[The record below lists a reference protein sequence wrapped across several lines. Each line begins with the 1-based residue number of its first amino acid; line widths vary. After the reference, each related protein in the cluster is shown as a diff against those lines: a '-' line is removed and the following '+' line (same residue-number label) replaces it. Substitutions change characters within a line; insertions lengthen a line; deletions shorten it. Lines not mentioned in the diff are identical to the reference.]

1 MRTRWALCVMI
12 ASITV
17 VLASAPKARAT
28 LMASATISTN
38 QTSAPFNYTVTL
50 HNTGTTNI
58 GTFWF
63 GWVPGEDFLG
73 TTPTNFVK
81 PSGWSATLNGGGA
94 SDGHSI
100 EFVDSGTL
108 LAPGGTLSGFGF
120 TSNDT
125 PTQLSGKSPF
135 HSTTPV
141 TTSIVYSG
149 GPFSDSGF
157 QFTATVVPEPSAIV
171 LAAVGG
177 LAVLAWCGLRNRQP
191 AVFGAGPT
199 TSWLRRSLL
208 RLYPSSIPDRSR
220 L

>member
-1 MRTRWALCVMI
+1 VTIVL
-12 ASITV
+12 ITV
-17 VLASAPKARAT
+17 LLASAPKARAT
-28 LMASATISTN
+28 LMASATISTS
-38 QTSAPFNYTVTL
+38 QTSAPFNYTITL

-58 GTFWF
+58 GTFWLA
-63 GWVPGEDFLG
+63 WVPGEDFLG
-73 TTPTNFVK
+73 TTPSNIVK

-108 LAPGGTLSGFGF
+108 LAPGATLSGFGF

-125 PTQLSGKSPF
+125 PTQLAGTSPF
-135 HSTTPV
+135 FSTTPV
-141 TTSIVYSG
+141 TRSIVYSG

-177 LAVLAWCGLRNRQP
+177 LALLAWRGLRPGQCNE
-191 AVFGAGPT
+191 
-199 TSWLRRSLL
+199 LR
-208 RLYPSSIPDRSR
+208 
-220 L
+220 